1 MKPFTMAILVL
12 AAGVLVFGQRQA
24 QTQAQT
30 MSGMVVDVKPSER
43 LLVVSHDPV
52 PGVMPAMIMPFEVRP
67 GNDEAQL
74 RGLTPGTIV
83 KLTVRANGGNAYAE
97 NLQVVRY
104 QSGEQDPL
112 AVRRL
117 RLLRSAHA
125 AAQLDVNQAVPNF
138 TLTDQTHAQISLSQ
152 LRGKVVVMNFIY
164 TSCALPQFCYRMTNH
179 FSGLQNRFK
188 GKEGR
193 DLVLLSVT
201 FDPARD
207 TPERLA
213 DYASQWKADAARWHF
228 LTGPSDEI
236 RRIADAFG
244 LDYFPDE
251 GLITHSL
258 RTVVIDRGGRLL
270 ANIEGNQF
278 TAQQLGDLVNSAL
291 RYLPSRTPEPS
302 RAR

>member
-1 MKPFTMAILVL
+1 MRVSFVAAILMLAGSVL
-12 AAGVLVFGQRQA
+12 
-24 QTQAQT
+24 QTQSQT
-30 MSGMVVDVKPSER
+30 LSGMVVEVKPSER

-52 PGVMPAMIMPFEVRP
+52 PGIMPAMIMSFEVR
-67 GNDEAQL
+67 DKAQL
-74 RGLTPGTIV
+74 RGLTPGAIV
-83 KLTVRANGGNAYAE
+83 NFALRANGEKAYAE
-97 NLQVVRY
+97 NLKVVRY
-104 QSGEQDPL
+104 ESGEQDPL
-112 AVRRL
+112 TVRRL

-125 AAQLDVNQAVPNF
+125 SARLDIKQAVPDF
-138 TLTDQTHAQISLSQ
+138 TLTDQTHTQVSLSQ
-152 LRGKVVVMNFIY
+152 FRGKVIVMNFIY
-164 TSCALPQFCYRMTNH
+164 TNCALPQFCYRMTNH

-188 GKEGR
+188 GRDGR

-236 RRIADAFG
+236 RRVADAFG

-258 RTVVIDRGGRLL
+258 RTVVIDRAARLL
-270 ANIEGNQF
+270 ANVEGNRF

-291 RYLPSRTPEPS
+291 RNQ
-302 RAR
+302 

>member
-1 MKPFTMAILVL
+1 MKRFTTAILVL
-12 AAGVLVFGQRQA
+12 AVGVSLFGQGQA
-24 QTQAQT
+24 QTLT
-30 MSGMVVDVKPSER
+30 GMVVEAKPSER

-52 PGVMPAMIMPFEVRP
+52 PGVMPAMIMPFEVR
-67 GNDEAQL
+67 DEGQL
-74 RGLTPGTIV
+74 RGLTPGSIV
-83 KLTVRANGGNAYAE
+83 NFTLRTNAGKAYAE
-97 NLQVVRY
+97 NLRVVRY

-112 AVRRL
+112 TVRRL

-125 AAQLDVNQAVPNF
+125 AAQLDVSQAVPNF
-138 TLTDQTHAQISLSQ
+138 TLTDQTHTQISLSQ
-152 LRGKVVVMNFIY
+152 LRGKIVVMNFIY

-179 FSGLQNRFK
+179 LSGLQNRFK
-188 GKEGR
+188 GRDGR

-213 DYASQWKADAARWHF
+213 DYASQWKADATRWHF

-236 RRIADAFG
+236 RRLADAFG

-258 RTVVIDRGGRLL
+258 RTVVIDRAGRLL
-270 ANIEGNQF
+270 ANVEGNRF
-278 TAQQLGDLVNSAL
+278 TAQQLGDLVNGAL
-291 RYLPSRTPEPS
+291 RNQ
-302 RAR
+302 